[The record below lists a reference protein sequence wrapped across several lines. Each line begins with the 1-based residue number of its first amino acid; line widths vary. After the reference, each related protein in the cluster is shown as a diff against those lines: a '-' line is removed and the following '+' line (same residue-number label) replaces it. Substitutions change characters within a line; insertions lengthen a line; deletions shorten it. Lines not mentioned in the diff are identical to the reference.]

1 MTAFTIP
8 PIADHEISWASELM
22 GLGANGFAVID
33 GDDSRLRAMRTME
46 TCDFE
51 ACPGSGKTTLL
62 VAKLAILASRWP
74 YRQRGICVLSH
85 TNAARD
91 EIDQRLSATSPG
103 AALVRYPHF
112 IGTIHGFV
120 NEYLALPWLRSKGNP
135 IRLIDT
141 STALARRHQKL
152 ERKWRLAM
160 EKRVLDVYALQ
171 YDQPDYSGA
180 NKGVL
185 SRDTDLCRAMEAA
198 ARAASEEGYFCFD
211 EMFVWANELLDRQ
224 PEVAADL
231 RVRFPLVFIDEAQDN
246 SELQSAMLHRIFRQS
261 GEPSSVRQR
270 FGDSNQAI
278 YAHVGGDGAQT
289 DRFPSVELHNLPRS
303 YRFSQQIADAAKGL
317 GVVPQALNG
326 AGPTCGRVK
335 RDALSP
341 VLFLFDDSSVCN
353 VLPRYGEYLLT
364 MFSAEELAAGV
375 YTAIAGVHEIDE
387 GKTTPV
393 PRAMGH
399 YAPHYNPVV
408 ARREGV
414 PARFDQ
420 YLSRASRE
428 LNQKRNAQVLVNA
441 LASALMRL
449 GELAGAVVIPTQARK
464 SAHRR
469 LLENLAGSA
478 GEEAYLDLLDRTLAA
493 EGRFSDG
500 EWARALPLVNGIV
513 SQLVGAQ
520 TLNREA
526 TEFLARSDSSPSDGA
541 YEGGTEATLN
551 NLYGHPPQDPKVHIR
566 LGSIHSVK
574 GETHTATLVLD
585 SFFYKHHLSE
595 LKPWVLGER
604 AGGMKKKLRGKP
616 ELEGSRMLG
625 RLKLHYVAMTRPSH
639 QLCLA
644 MRRDAFIDGELDRLK
659 AQGWLT
665 VDCRPEESLLDPRT
679 DQGGHPLTAS
689 SGPLG

>member
-8 PIADHEISWASELM
+8 PIADHEIAWASELM

-33 GDDSRLRAMRTME
+33 GDDSRLRAMRNLE

-91 EIDQRLSATSPG
+91 EIDQRLSSTGPS

-135 IRLIDT
+135 VRLIDT
-141 STALARRHQKL
+141 STALKRRYQKL
-152 ERKWRLAM
+152 EWKWRMAM
-160 EKRVLDVYALQ
+160 EKRGLDMYALQ

-180 NKGVL
+180 NKGAL

-198 ARAASEEGYFCFD
+198 ARAVSEDGYLCFD
-211 EMFVWANELLDRQ
+211 EMFVWANELLDRY

-231 RVRFPLVFIDEAQDN
+231 RIRFPLVFIDEAQDN
-246 SELQSAMLHRIFRQS
+246 SELQSAMLHRIFSQG

-278 YAHVGGDGAQT
+278 YAHPGADGAQT
-289 DRFPSVELHNLPRS
+289 DSFPSGEPHNLPRS
-303 YRFSQQIADAAKGL
+303 YRFSQGIADAAKGL
-317 GVVPQALNG
+317 GIVPQALNG
-326 AGPTCGRVK
+326 TGPTRVRVK
-335 RDALSP
+335 RDALPP
-341 VLFLFDDSSVCN
+341 VLFLFDDNSVRN

-364 MFSAEELAAGV
+364 AFSAEELAAGV
-375 YTAIAGVHEIDE
+375 FTAIAGVHEIDE
-387 GKTTPV
+387 GKTTPI

-399 YAPHYNPVV
+399 YAPYYNPVIVRKEV
-408 ARREGV
+408 A
-414 PARFDQ
+414 PATFDQ
-420 YLSRASRE
+420 YLSKAARE
-428 LNQKRNAQVLVNA
+428 LNERGNAQVLVNA
-441 LASALMRL
+441 LASALTRL
-449 GELAGAVVIPTQARK
+449 GEFASAMAVTKQARK

-469 LLENLAGSA
+469 LLETLDGSA
-478 GEEAYLDLLDRTLAA
+478 GEEAYRDLLDRTLAA
-493 EGRFSDG
+493 EGKFSDE
-500 EWARALPLVNGIV
+500 EWAQALPLVLKIV
-513 SQLVGAQ
+513 FQLTGSQ
-520 TLNREA
+520 TLNQEA
-526 TEFLARSDSSPSDGA
+526 TKFLARSDIQPSDGA
-541 YEGGTEATLN
+541 HEGGTAAILDN
-551 NLYGHPPQDPKVHIR
+551 FYSHPPQDPKVHIR

-585 SFFYKHHLSE
+585 SFFHKHHLSE
-595 LKPWVLGER
+595 LKPWILGER
-604 AGGMKKKLRGKP
+604 TGGMKTKLRGKP

-639 QLCLA
+639 LLCLA
-644 MRRDAFIDGELDRLK
+644 MRRDVFIDGELERLK
-659 AQGWLT
+659 EQGWLT
-665 VDCRPEESLLDPRT
+665 VDCCL
-679 DQGGHPLTAS
+679 
-689 SGPLG
+689 